1 MKKTFK
7 VMILALLAFGMF
19 SCGEKKQTYADM
31 KKVEATLFDKD
42 GMIDSVQ
49 IPKVEKKYCEFF
61 EKNPND
67 STAPL
72 WIYHAIE
79 LNIMMK
85 NTEKTIAL
93 CDKLT
98 EQYPNSRWTPR
109 GMYLVGSFIY
119 EKEVEDLDKA
129 REMYDR
135 IIAEYPDSDII
146 ESVEASKE
154 YLGWTPDQIMKDIAI
169 KQFKM
174 GHVFDADS
182 IEEEVE

>member
-31 KKVEATLFDKD
+31 KKVEATLFKEN

-49 IPKVEKKYCEFF
+49 IPKVEKKYCEFV

-85 NTEKTIAL
+85 NADKTIAL
-93 CDKLT
+93 YDKLT

-119 EKEVEDLDKA
+119 EKELEDLDKA
-129 REMYDR
+129 REIYDK
-135 IIAEYPDSDII
+135 IINDYPDSDII
-146 ESVEASKE
+146 ESVEASKK
-154 YLGWTPDQIMKDIAI
+154 YLGWTPEQIMNDIAM
-169 KQFKM
+169 KQFKQ
-174 GHVFDADS
+174 GHVFDSDS
-182 IEEEVE
+182 IEEDEE